1 MEVVVQN
8 GNIEV
13 AIEVLKKK
21 VLSSGLFREL
31 RRSAFFE
38 TRTQR
43 RKTKDQMARKRA
55 KRMQI
60 TRMKKIDG
68 RHRG

>member
-1 MEVVVQN
+1 MEVRVQN
-8 GNIEV
+8 GNIEM
-13 AIEVLKKK
+13 AIVVLKRK

-31 RRSAFFE
+31 KRSAFFE

-43 RKTKDQMARKRA
+43 RKRKDQLARKRA

-60 TRMKKIDG
+60 TRMKKTDG
-68 RHRG
+68 GY

>member
-13 AIEVLKKK
+13 AIEVLKKN